1 MAQIIIC
8 AGISFATPMRP
19 VGAFQIANVLRA
31 QGYTVQ
37 VIDNWPHI
45 AKRGPEIV
53 KQILTHFTTKDTIW
67 IGFSST
73 WFRKL
78 ADDNKPKAFN
88 LTSQYSNVY
97 RSVDDLLTNTYIFDD
112 HELTE
117 IKEAVR
123 TISPKCQFVLG
134 GGRSPLGRLSRRPGF
149 IDCFIEGF
157 ADTTVVEYTKS
168 LEGKNPFLTYV
179 RNADSSISITHDH
192 KASRFDYNNNKFSW
206 HENDLVR
213 QGEAL
218 PMEIARGCIF
228 NCNFCAYPL
237 NGRKKL
243 DYLKDPAIL
252 LEQFEENYDRFKTT
266 HYWLLDDTFNDS
278 PEKLQILY
286 DHVFSK
292 LSFKINFNAFMR
304 LDLMTA
310 HPHTIDL
317 IAASGA
323 GGLSFG
329 IETLNYEANKS
340 IGKGIRK
347 EKIIDTLHMINAKMP
362 TGAMIDSQFIIGL
375 PYETPATARSWIE
388 EVASKEFPLNNA
400 KIHLLSMHPFKGLDN
415 VWVSNFEKYPEKYGY
430 TFPNEKFP
438 FSWVN
443 NMGFTLK
450 QAFDLHTEMYD
461 KIISKEMDAWL
472 AYAGW
477 LNLGL
482 SEEQARSLV
491 SVHKIHKAAGE
502 SNNLGINVP
511 QLHESF
517 INNYI
522 NQLLNLDPQ

>member
-8 AGISFATPMRP
+8 AGISFIATMRP
-19 VGAFQIANVLRA
+19 VGAFQIAAVLRK

-45 AKRGPEIV
+45 AKRGPEVV
-53 KQILTHFTTKDTIW
+53 KKVLDHFTTKDTLW

-73 WFRKL
+73 WFKKL
-78 ADDNKPKAFN
+78 AGAETGQPYN
-88 LTSQYSNVY
+88 LTGQASSMYKNV
-97 RSVDDLLTNTYIFDD
+97 DELLTNTYIFDD
-112 HELTE
+112 AELEE
-117 IKEAVR
+117 IKASVR
-123 TISPKCQFVLG
+123 AKSPKCQFVLG
-134 GGRSPLGRLSRRPGF
+134 GGRAPLGRLVRRPGF

-157 ADTTVVEYTKS
+157 ADTTVVEYTKFIQ
-168 LEGKNPFLTYV
+168 GKNPFLPYV
-179 RNADSSISITHDH
+179 KNSDGSISITHDH
-192 KASRFDYNNNKFSW
+192 KASRFDYNNDKFSW

-243 DYLKDPAIL
+243 DYLKDPAIIRA
-252 LEQFEENYDRFKTT
+252 QFEENYDRFKTT

-286 DHVFSK
+286 DEVFSK

-304 LDLMTA
+304 LDLMAA

-317 IAASGA
+317 IAESGA

-340 IGKGIRK
+340 IGKGITK
-347 EKIIDTLHMINAKMP
+347 EKIIDTLHKINAKMP
-362 TGAMIDSQFIIGL
+362 KGSLIDSQFIIGL
-375 PYETPATARSWIE
+375 PYETPDTAREWIT
-388 EVASKEFPLNNA
+388 EVTSPEFPLGNA
-400 KIHLLSMHPFKGLDN
+400 KIHLLSMHPFKGLEN
-415 VWVSNFEKYPEKYGY
+415 VWISNFEKYPEKYGY
-430 TFPNEKFP
+430 TFPNKNFP

-443 NMGFTLK
+443 NMGFSVK

-461 KIISKEMDAWL
+461 KIMSKEMDAWL
-472 AYAGW
+472 SYAGW

-482 SEEQARSLV
+482 SEEQAREMVSINKTRKTESSLAT
-491 SVHKIHKAAGE
+491 SRNAFEIHT
-502 SNNLGINVP
+502 
-511 QLHESF
+511 SF
-517 INNYI
+517 IDNYI

>member
-8 AGISFATPMRP
+8 AGISFVANMRP
-19 VGAFQIANVLRA
+19 VGAFQIANVLRK

-45 AKRGPEIV
+45 AKRGPEV
-53 KQILTHFTTKDTIW
+53 VAQVLTHFTTKDTLW

-73 WFRKL
+73 WFVKL
-78 ADDNKPKAFN
+78 KEAEKPKANN
-88 LTSQYSNVY
+88 LTSQLSSVYSDMD
-97 RSVDDLLTNTYIFDD
+97 SLLTNTYIFDD
-112 HELTE
+112 SELTE

-123 TISPKCQFVLG
+123 TISPKCQFVMG
-134 GGRSPLGRLSRRPGF
+134 GGRSPLGRLARRPGF

-168 LEGKNPFLTYV
+168 LEGANPFLQYL
-179 RNADSSISITHDH
+179 RNSDGSISITHDH
-192 KASRFDYNNNKFSW
+192 KASRFDYNNDVFSW

-228 NCNFCAYPL
+228 NCNFCSYPL
-237 NGRKKL
+237 NGRKKM
-243 DYLKDPAIL
+243 DYLKDPNIIRA
-252 LEQFEENYDRFKTT
+252 QFEENYARFKTT

-286 DHVFSK
+286 DQVFSK

-340 IGKGIRK
+340 IGKGISR

-362 TGAMIDSQFIIGL
+362 KDALIDSQFIIGL
-375 PYETPATARSWIE
+375 PYETRETARNWIT
-388 EVASKEFPLNNA
+388 EVTSKEFPLNNA
-400 KIHLLSMHPFKGLDN
+400 KIHLLAMHPFKRLKN

-430 TFPNEKFP
+430 TFPDKARP

-443 NMGFTLK
+443 NMGLSHK
-450 QAFDLHTEMYD
+450 QAFDLHSEMYPQ
-461 KIISKEMDAWL
+461 IMSKEMDAWL
-472 AYAGW
+472 SYAGW

-482 SEEQARSLV
+482 SEAEARALITV
-491 SVHKIHKAAGE
+491 NKNVRAKE
-502 SNNLGINVP
+502 NLENVRNVKTL
-511 QLHESF
+511 QNDF
-517 INNYI
+517 VTDYI